1 MQKIS
6 LVGRHLYDW
15 YFVGR
20 MRTPCIQ
27 ALKSGC
33 VVQVVEAL
41 LEAGARV
48 TEVDNDG
55 RMSLILAAQE
65 GHLPV
70 VRTLIE
76 MAGTPLESR
85 GHDGRTA
92 LRAAAS
98 ADSCF
103 ELIRY
108 LVEVGCDVNA
118 RDADGRTALYTLSVE
133 GQLEAA
139 AWILRAGADPG
150 SADAEGR
157 TALHAAAWHG
167 HRDVV
172 ALLLDH
178 RADPDAVDLEGRTS
192 LQSAAWQGHTAV
204 VALLLERGASVDRV
218 CSQGA
223 TALCVAAQEGHEGV
237 VRALLCAGAD
247 ANRADRCGRTPSRLA
262 ARGGHV
268 GIIRLLKERTSNTA
282 PCVHNGCG
290 PRPPMNGNP
299 VAMESPDPRR
309 MVAPPQNSLST
320 NQSSSSSGAGGVDSQ
335 SLSFTQQLQQCSEV
349 AVDSGISLT
358 REQSH
363 AAGSRPSGRKM
374 MSGGSTGCRA
384 SSDEVVIESVWQR
397 RQQGGIGGSRPGAM
411 VMGRTALAMN
421 SPESRGGKRQTNGV
435 VTNPGYS
442 PTTPDVTL
450 CTSGGRSAGGD
461 AALASPDSGDS
472 GKLKPTRP
480 SGLALKR
487 ETPL

>member
-1 MQKIS
+1 
-6 LVGRHLYDW
+6 
-15 YFVGR
+15 
-20 MRTPCIQ
+20 
-27 ALKSGC
+27 
-33 VVQVVEAL
+33 VQVVEAL

-55 RMSLILAAQE
+55 RVPLVLAAQE
-65 GHLPV
+65 GHLSV

-76 MAGTPLESR
+76 TAGTPLESR

-92 LRAAAS
+92 LRAAAA

-108 LVEVGCDVNA
+108 LVQVGSDVNA
-118 RDADGRTALYTLSVE
+118 RDADGRTALYTLAVE

-139 AWILRAGADPG
+139 AWLLRAGADPMG
-150 SADAEGR
+150 TDAEGR
-157 TALHAAAWHG
+157 TALHASAWHG
-167 HRDVV
+167 HRDVA

-178 RADPDAVDLEGRTS
+178 HIDPDACDVEGRTA
-192 LQSAAWQGHTAV
+192 LQSAAWQGHTSV
-204 VALLLERGASVDRV
+204 VTLLLERGASVDRV
-218 CSQGA
+218 CLQGA

-268 GIIRLLKERTSNTA
+268 GIIRLLKERTSNA
-282 PCVHNGCG
+282 ALCAHNGCG
-290 PRPPMNGNP
+290 SRPVINGNQTSSSST
-299 VAMESPDPRR
+299 ESPDPRR
-309 MVAPPQNSLST
+309 VSAVTAAPQNSLST

-349 AVDSGISLT
+349 THAADSGISST
-358 REQSH
+358 REPSH
-363 AAGSRPSGRKM
+363 AAGSRPQDKKMTGGR
-374 MSGGSTGCRA
+374 SAGYRA

-397 RQQGGIGGSRPGAM
+397 RQHGGSSRPGAM
-411 VMGRTALAMN
+411 VMGRTALAIN
-421 SPESRGGKRQTNGV
+421 SPESRSGKRQTNGV

-450 CTSGGRSAGGD
+450 SASGRSAD
-461 AALASPDSGDS
+461 PALASPDSSDS
-472 GKLKPTRP
+472 AKLKAARP

>member
-1 MQKIS
+1 M
-6 LVGRHLYDW
+6 
-15 YFVGR
+15 
-20 MRTPCIQ
+20 
-27 ALKSGC
+27 
-33 VVQVVEAL
+33 QVVEAL

-55 RMSLILAAQE
+55 RVPVVLAAQE
-65 GHLPV
+65 GHLSV

-76 MAGTPLESR
+76 VGRTPVESR

-92 LRAAAS
+92 LRAAAG
-98 ADSCF
+98 ADNCF
-103 ELIRY
+103 ELICY
-108 LVEVGCDVNA
+108 LVQVGSDVNA
-118 RDADGRTALYTLSVE
+118 RDADGRSALYTLSVE
-133 GQLEAA
+133 GQTEAA
-139 AWILRAGADPG
+139 AWLLRAGADPM
-150 SADAEGR
+150 STDTEGR

-167 HRDVV
+167 HRDLVS
-172 ALLLDH
+172 LLLDH
-178 RADPDAVDLEGRTS
+178 RVDPDACDIEGRTA
-192 LQSAAWQGHTAV
+192 LQSAAWQGHTSV
-204 VALLLERGASVDRV
+204 VTLLLERGAGVDRV
-218 CSQGA
+218 CLQGA

-282 PCVHNGCG
+282 PCAHNGCG
-290 PRPPMNGNP
+290 SRPVTNGNQTSSSST
-299 VAMESPDPRR
+299 ESPDPRR
-309 MVAPPQNSLST
+309 VAGVTAPPQNSLST
-320 NQSSSSSGAGGVDSQ
+320 NQSSSSSGAGGVDCQ

-349 AVDSGISLT
+349 QQAADGGMLT
-358 REQSH
+358 TRDLSQ
-363 AAGSRPSGRKM
+363 AAGSRLRDRKLTPGRSG
-374 MSGGSTGCRA
+374 GCRA

-397 RQQGGIGGSRPGAM
+397 RPHGGSSGSSRPGAM

-442 PTTPDVTL
+442 PMTPDVTL
-450 CTSGGRSAGGD
+450 STSGRTAAD
-461 AALASPDSGDS
+461 AALASPDSSDS
-472 GKLKPTRP
+472 AKLKAARP

>member
-1 MQKIS
+1 M
-6 LVGRHLYDW
+6 
-15 YFVGR
+15 
-20 MRTPCIQ
+20 
-27 ALKSGC
+27 
-33 VVQVVEAL
+33 
-41 LEAGARV
+41 EAGARV

-55 RMSLILAAQE
+55 RVSLILAAQE
-65 GHLPV
+65 GHLSV

-76 MAGTPLESR
+76 SAGTPLESR

-92 LRAAAS
+92 VRAAAA
-98 ADSCF
+98 ADNCF

-108 LVEVGCDVNA
+108 LVQAGGDVNA
-118 RDADGRTALYTLSVE
+118 RDADGRTALYTLAVE

-139 AWILRAGADPG
+139 AWPLRAGADPLVT
-150 SADAEGR
+150 DAEGR

-167 HRDVV
+167 HRDLA

-178 RADPDAVDLEGRTS
+178 RVDPDACDVEGRTA
-192 LQSAAWQGHTAV
+192 LQSAAWQGHTSV
-204 VALLLERGASVDRV
+204 VTLLLERSASVDRV
-218 CSQGA
+218 CLQGA

-282 PCVHNGCG
+282 PCAHNGCG
-290 PRPPMNGNP
+290 SRPVINGNQTSSSST
-299 VAMESPDPRR
+299 ESPDPRR
-309 MVAPPQNSLST
+309 MAGITAPPQNSLST
-320 NQSSSSSGAGGVDSQ
+320 NQSSSSSGAGGVECQ
-335 SLSFTQQLQQCSEV
+335 GVSFTQQLQQCSEV
-349 AVDSGISLT
+349 TQAADSGISST
-358 REQSH
+358 REPSRP
-363 AAGSRPSGRKM
+363 AGSRSHDRKM
-374 MSGGSTGCRA
+374 TAGRSAGCRP

-397 RQQGGIGGSRPGAM
+397 RQHGGVSNSSRPGAM
-411 VMGRTALAMN
+411 VMGRAALAIN
-421 SPESRGGKRQTNGV
+421 SPESRSGQRQTNGV

-450 CTSGGRSAGGD
+450 SGRSTAD

-472 GKLKPTRP
+472 AHLKAARP
-480 SGLALKR
+480 CGLALKR

>member
-1 MQKIS
+1 
-6 LVGRHLYDW
+6 LNRTWVTET
-15 YFVGR
+15 FVYYGGDCFR
-20 MRTPCIQ
+20 C
-27 ALKSGC
+27 A
-33 VVQVVEAL
+33 VQVVEAL

-55 RMSLILAAQE
+55 RVPLILAAQE
-65 GHLPV
+65 GHLAV

-76 MAGTPLESR
+76 SAGTPLESR

-92 LRAAAS
+92 LRAAAA

-103 ELIRY
+103 ELVRY
-108 LVEVGCDVNA
+108 LVQVGCDVNA
-118 RDADGRTALYTLSVE
+118 RDADGRTALYTLAVE

-139 AWILRAGADPG
+139 AWLLHAGADPM
-150 SADAEGR
+150 STDAEGR

-167 HRDVV
+167 HRDVA

-178 RADPDAVDLEGRTS
+178 HVDPDACDVEGRTA
-192 LQSAAWQGHTAV
+192 LQSAAWQGHTSV
-204 VALLLERGASVDRV
+204 VSLLLERGASVDRV
-218 CSQGA
+218 CMQGA

-247 ANRADRCGRTPSRLA
+247 ATRADRCGRTPSRLA

-290 PRPPMNGNP
+290 SRPVVNGNQTSSSST
-299 VAMESPDPRR
+299 ESPDPRR
-309 MVAPPQNSLST
+309 VTGVTAPPQNSVST
-320 NQSSSSSGAGGVDSQ
+320 NQSSSSSGAGGVDCQ
-335 SLSFTQQLQQCSEV
+335 GLSFTQQLQQCSEV
-349 AVDSGISLT
+349 THAVDSGISSM
-358 REQSH
+358 RELSC
-363 AAGSRPSGRKM
+363 GPRPHDQKT
-374 MSGGSTGCRA
+374 TGPTQCRA
-384 SSDEVVIESVWQR
+384 SSDEMVIESVWQR
-397 RQQGGIGGSRPGAM
+397 RQHGGSSSSSRPGAM

-421 SPESRGGKRQTNGV
+421 SPESRSGKRQSNGV

-450 CTSGGRSAGGD
+450 STSGRCAAD
-461 AALASPDSGDS
+461 AVLASPDSSDS
-472 GKLKPTRP
+472 GQLKPARP